1 MAELHVPQGTVMWG
15 EGGGECCSMLLEI
28 NLVNCPGQH
37 RFKPAEVWSPFN
49 PPKHSVA
56 FLHLLAEMYSSIP
69 QAPAQPLDKGVFIS
83 ASCNN
88 GDWVPFETY
97 AGEMVIVRPYFILQP
112 SLTVPKVVN
121 VSQRGKQR

>member
-28 NLVNCPGQH
+28 
-37 RFKPAEVWSPFN
+37 N

-88 GDWVPFETY
+88 GDWVPFET
-97 AGEMVIVRPYFILQP
+97 
-112 SLTVPKVVN
+112 
-121 VSQRGKQR
+121 